1 MNSYAATMLGRNP
14 ISTGWAQRRAM
25 LMVDARYGGCV
36 TGLLALVGWRKEPEH
51 SELRISIFWGVLSLI
66 PT

>member
-14 ISTGWAQRRAM
+14 ISTGWARWRTM

-36 TGLLALVGWRKEPEH
+36 IKLLALVGWHEEPER
-51 SELRISIFWGVLSLI
+51 SEL
-66 PT
+66 